1 MGFAEVSER
10 ISFSTKYA
18 KHDFNV
24 ILKRGTAYTM
34 EVEVAGE
41 FKTFL
46 LEFL

>member
-1 MGFAEVSER
+1 MAFAEVSER
-10 ISFSTKYA
+10 KSFSTKYA

-24 ILKRGTAYTM
+24 ILKRGTYTTV